1 MLVEQNYIYYYIT
14 FRLCLVRVILGGME
28 KEMRKWRENGILV
41 CLVGEE
47 NGQEKWWGLGV
58 FFPVPPECNLP
69 NLGENSRENEGQKVP
84 PERDQITTCNIHF
97 HFVIFFFFDHTFL
110 LSFCLFLLLFIPF
123 GCSSVFSFL
132 IRFGFFFSPISFIF
146 PQLFWIF
153 VLFFI
158 FYIMKFTSIHNFSI
172 KI

>member
-47 NGQEKWWGLGV
+47 NGQENWWGLGV
-58 FFPVPPECNLP
+58 FSPVPPECNLP
-69 NLGENSRENEGQKVP
+69 NSGENSRENEGQKVP
-84 PERDQITTCNIHF
+84 PERDQITTCNMHF
-97 HFVIFFFFDHTFL
+97 HFVIFFFFDHTFFFPFVF
-110 LSFCLFLLLFIPF
+110 FCYFLFLLAVHLFF
-123 GCSSVFSFL
+123 LSSSVL
-132 IRFGFFFSPISFIF
+132 VFFSPISFIF

>member
-1 MLVEQNYIYYYIT
+1 M
-14 FRLCLVRVILGGME
+14 VRVILGGME

-47 NGQEKWWGLGV
+47 NGQENWWGLGV
-58 FFPVPPECNLP
+58 FSPVPPECNLP
-69 NLGENSRENEGQKVP
+69 NSGENSRENEGQKVP

-132 IRFGFFFSPISFIF
+132 IRFGFFFPNQFYFSSAVLDFCTLFYFLYNEIHIHTQFFNKNIICYSFYFLLI
-146 PQLFWIF
+146 
-153 VLFFI
+153 
-158 FYIMKFTSIHNFSI
+158 
-172 KI
+172 